1 MGVVRRLRALR
12 LTQRRPGFLPGL
24 ALVALTCL
32 SFLPAVWSS
41 FVSDDLLLL
50 YAVIVL
56 EVWALAS
63 RVADPWRAWI
73 AAAAFA
79 VYPRHGESV
88 AWVSGNN
95 DLTAVAA
102 GLGALLCAT
111 ARRPL
116 AARVLGAA
124 TLTAVATLC
133 KEIAF
138 VLPAL
143 AVLLLWRR
151 GGRRSDLL
159 IPAAM
164 LAVEAGTTPA
174 GFRLASY
181 VRRSDSRRRTAS

>member
-1 MGVVRRLRALR
+1 VGVLA
-12 LTQRRPGFLPGL
+12 QRRREAGAAGHFYRPFWTLWNLGL
-24 ALVALTCL
+24 FRLFGASAVAFHLGN
-32 SFLPAVWSS
+32 
-41 FVSDDLLLL
+41 LLL

-56 EVWALAS
+56 EGWALAS

-79 VYPRHGESV
+79 GYPRHGESV
-88 AWVSGNN
+88 AWVSGNT

-102 GLGALLCAT
+102 GLAALLCAT
-111 ARRPL
+111 ARWPL

-151 GGRRSDLL
+151 GGGAR
-159 IPAAM
+159 I
-164 LAVEAGTTPA
+164 
-174 GFRLASY
+174 F
-181 VRRSDSRRRTAS
+181 